1 MSFQEK
7 SITCYDCGA
16 TFAFTVEE
24 QEFFSSKGYTNEPK
38 RCPACRQSRKERP
51 GSTGTQRNN
60 TSSQSQRQMFPATCS
75 RCGKTTEVPF
85 EPREGRPVYC
95 RDCYNSVKVTR

>member
-7 SITCYDCGA
+7 SIKCYDCGA
-16 TFAFTVEE
+16 DFVFTVEE

-38 RCPACRQSRKERP
+38 RCPACRATRKERQ
-51 GSTGTQRNN
+51 GNTGNQRNN
-60 TSSQSQRQMFPATCS
+60 YSYQSTRQMFPATCS

-95 RDCYNSVKVTR
+95 RECYSSVKVTR